1 MGCTGS
7 ALGAAGAAGC
17 VLANPGLGNP
27 ADAGAE
33 GFGASAALGAAGGI
47 IDFADSGYSFETV
60 DGSHPTSHGMLQLAM
75 HAAWSLA
82 DDEGRT
88 FLSMGECGEMKNEVI
103 SNTPGNTTVLS
114 DLQKMQL

>member
-1 MGCTGS
+1 MREDPEWSFPRSYAGIPIDQYGDAIRS
-7 ALGAAGAAGC
+7 LAGRYGAEVIDFAAAGC
-17 VLANPGLGNP
+17 L
-27 ADAGAE
+27 
-33 GFGASAALGAAGGI
+33 
-47 IDFADSGYSFETV
+47 FETV
-60 DGSHPTSHGMLQLAM
+60 DGSHPTAYGMQQLAM

-82 DDEGRT
+82 DDEGKT

>member
-47 IDFADSGYSFETV
+47 IDFAGSAALGAEGGMIDFAGSAAFGASGVFGASGLF
-60 DGSHPTSHGMLQLAM
+60 A
-75 HAAWSLA
+75 
-82 DDEGRT
+82 
-88 FLSMGECGEMKNEVI
+88 
-103 SNTPGNTTVLS
+103 
-114 DLQKMQL
+114 

>member
-1 MGCTGS
+1 MREDPEWS
-7 ALGAAGAAGC
+7 FPRSYAGIPIDQYGDAIRSLAGRY
-17 VLANPGLGNP
+17 G
-27 ADAGAE
+27 
-33 GFGASAALGAAGGI
+33 GGI

-60 DGSHPTSHGMLQLAM
+60 DGSHPTSYGMLQLAM

-82 DDEGRT
+82 DDEGKT